1 VNFRFAALLA
11 LCVLIIGAP
20 AGVAAKNQLD
30 TEASPYLKL
39 HALDAVNWRPWNR
52 DTLEEAKKA
61 DKPIF
66 LSIGYLACHWCH
78 VMRKESFADPIVGA
92 VINRDYF
99 PILIDREE
107 MPALDEFF
115 QRAMSAIDQPTGW
128 PLNVFLTPDA
138 KPVWGGAYFPRE
150 ARGNVPGIIDILSR
164 VKTVFDT
171 NGETAARDAG
181 RLVDFMK
188 KAEDDNGK
196 GQLSYVHV
204 DKAVKFLSA
213 AVDSF
218 DGGFDGAPKFP
229 MITELELLWRA
240 YLRTGRANYR
250 TAVVSALTAM
260 SNGGMYDHIDG
271 GFYRYAVDREWKTPH
286 FEKMLDTNARV
297 LRLLVMVWRET
308 RNGLFQARALET
320 IDFLVREMA
329 LRNRGLAAA
338 LDADS
343 EAANGEE
350 EEGAFYTYSRKQIRD
365 VLGPADGLFAHYYAL
380 GPLENQ
386 TLDDDTDVGV
396 LHRTDLDLQQIA
408 KQMNMGLRET
418 AFRIEGIRNELRKL
432 RGDRFRPRRD
442 TKVIAAWNGMAI
454 EAITEAGLAFGQPQL
469 MGLAQQVYANARATL
484 AGPNDRLHHSAVGAT
499 KGPWADLP
507 DHASLALAALALYEA
522 TGDKLYLD
530 EASNFARQAITLF
543 KDEAAGGYF
552 AVAEDSDAAL
562 VGRLKPYLDVP
573 NPSGNAQ
580 MLQVLA
586 RLYYITGKTLWR
598 DEGERLIKELGGRV
612 MEPNFGRTGLLNAY
626 EDFRD
631 ALQIVVIGGRGARD
645 TRRLAWTVMRTSLP
659 TRVFQIIKPG
669 QDLPDTHPAMNKTQ
683 FDGKATAYVC
693 KGQICSLPQTDA
705 RELRQTLLTMRRGKP
720 TGSKN

>member
-1 VNFRFAALLA
+1 MKFRFAALLA
-11 LCVLIIGAP
+11 LCVLIVAAP
-20 AGVAAKNQLD
+20 APSSAKNQLD

-52 DTLEEAKKA
+52 DTLADAKKA
-61 DKPIF
+61 NKPIF

-171 NGETAARDAG
+171 KGESAARDAA

-188 KAEDDNGK
+188 KAEGGDAK
-196 GQLSYVHV
+196 GQLGYAHV
-204 DKAVKFLSA
+204 DKAVRFLSA

-250 TAVVSALTAM
+250 TAVVGALTAM

-308 RNGLFQARALET
+308 KNGLLQARAMET

-329 LRNRGLAAA
+329 MRNRGLAAA

-365 VLGPADGLFAHYYAL
+365 VLGPADGLFAHYYGL
-380 GPLENQ
+380 GPLEGK
-386 TLDDDTDVGV
+386 TLDSDTDFGV
-396 LHRTDLDLQQIA
+396 LHRTELDLQQIA

-442 TKVIAAWNGMAI
+442 AKVIAAWNGMAI

-469 MGLAQQVYANARATL
+469 LGLAQQVYGNVRSTL
-484 AGPNDRLHHSAVGAT
+484 AGPNDRLHHSAVGTT

-507 DHASLALAALALYEA
+507 DHASMALAALALYEA
-522 TGDKLYLD
+522 TGDTLYLD
-530 EASNFARQAITLF
+530 EASSFARQAITLF

-562 VGRLKPYLDVP
+562 VARLKPYLDVP

-586 RLYYITGKTLWR
+586 RLYYITGKNLWR
-598 DEGERLIKELGGRV
+598 DEGERLIKDIGSWV
-612 MEPNFGRTGLLNAY
+612 MEPNFGRNGLLNAY

-683 FDGKATAYVC
+683 LDGKATAYVC

-705 RELRQTLLTMRRGKP
+705 RGLRGTLLTMRRGK
-720 TGSKN
+720 